1 MKKIIIAS
9 LLAVNSCVALAQ
21 DMSTRDSLVI
31 EPKFPL
37 TELDTKSGVFCYY
50 NDEWFAIP
58 ASTNVEQ
65 DSIQAAQVKNDQ
77 YGNRAVFFT
86 VSPTYLAH
94 LKAEASKVFINL
106 DPRCEFPGGDGKF
119 KEWIQDNLRIPKGY
133 KGRERVVVNFKV
145 HPDGS
150 ISSPRIIRPSKNE
163 AANEEAIRL
172 VNALPKFRV
181 MYYVPSQTNK
191 DFSYY
196 IPIVFTEPGLIFIRG
211 NESASTEANPQKNTE
226 SAILK

>member
-106 DPRCEFPGGDGKF
+106 DPLCEFPGGDGKL

-150 ISSPRIIRPSKNE
+150 ISSPRIIRPSKNK
-163 AANEEAIRL
+163 AANEEALRL

-181 MYYVPSQTNK
+181 MYCVPYQTNR
-191 DFSYY
+191 
-196 IPIVFTEPGLIFIRG
+196 T
-211 NESASTEANPQKNTE
+211 
-226 SAILK
+226 SAIICLSSSPSRG

>member
-1 MKKIIIAS
+1 MKELIIAS
-9 LLAVNSCVALAQ
+9 LLAVSSCVALAQ

-58 ASTNVEQ
+58 ACTNVEQ

-106 DPRCEFPGGDGKF
+106 DPRCEFPGGDGKL

-150 ISSPRIIRPSKNE
+150 ISSPRIIRPSKNK
-163 AANEEAIRL
+163 AANEEALRL

-181 MYYVPSQTNK
+181 MYCAPYQTNK

-196 IPIVFTEPGLIFIRG
+196 MPIVFTEPGLIFIRG
-211 NESASTEANPQKNTE
+211 NEPASTEANPQK
-226 SAILK
+226 

>member
-106 DPRCEFPGGDGKF
+106 DPRCEFPCGDGKL
-119 KEWIQDNLRIPKGY
+119 KEWIQDNLRIRKGY
-133 KGRERVVVNFKV
+133 NGRERVVLYFKV

-150 ISSPRIIRPSKNE
+150 RSTARIIRPSKNK
-163 AANEEAIRL
+163 AANEEALRL

-181 MYYVPSQTNK
+181 MYCDPYQTNK

-196 IPIVFTEPGLIFIRG
+196 MPIVFTEPGLIFIRG
-211 NESASTEANPQKNTE
+211 NEPASTEANPQK
-226 SAILK
+226 

>member
-1 MKKIIIAS
+1 MKELIIAS
-9 LLAVNSCVALAQ
+9 LLAVSSCVALAQ

-106 DPRCEFPGGDGKF
+106 DPRCEFPGGDGKL

-150 ISSPRIIRPSKNE
+150 ISSPRIIRPSKNK
-163 AANEEAIRL
+163 AANEEALRL

-181 MYYVPSQTNK
+181 MYCVPYQTNK
-191 DFSYY
+191 DFSYCM
-196 IPIVFTEPGLIFIRG
+196 PIVFTEPGLIFIRG
-211 NESASTEANPQKNTE
+211 NEPASTEANPQK
-226 SAILK
+226 

>member
-106 DPRCEFPGGDGKF
+106 DPLCEFPGGDGKL

-150 ISSPRIIRPSKNE
+150 ISSPRIIRPSKNK
-163 AANEEAIRL
+163 AANEEALRL

-181 MYYVPSQTNK
+181 MYCVPYQTNK

-196 IPIVFTEPGLIFIRG
+196 MPIVFTEPGLIFIRG
-211 NESASTEANPQKNTE
+211 NEPASTEANPQK
-226 SAILK
+226 